1 MGVLSCNHHRFK
13 FSSRR
18 ESSIKSYLILISTTN
33 LIFGS
38 PNSFDLQYHK
48 CSRINTPDSASVV
61 CTAVTTIVK
70 SNTSATAESGI
81 FDSPLG
87 LGHCLRPRRTYMPK
101 LFTLKLNR
109 ALCSRHAASSR
120 SFFFPFLCFLEMTGG
135 PELTI
140 FTGYLR
146 G

>member
-87 LGHCLRPRRTYMPK
+87 LGHCLRPRWTYMPK
-101 LFTLKLNR
+101 LFTPKLNR
-109 ALCSRHAASSR
+109 ALCSRHAFHPETKQGLMFTTCR
-120 SFFFPFLCFLEMTGG
+120 EFTVFFFFLFFVFL
-135 PELTI
+135 
-140 FTGYLR
+140 R
-146 G
+146 